1 MTDKVRDFLTRHGFV
16 EVVADVKL
24 EYGGLFYRHGSQTAI
39 KINDLDNAS
48 PSVNG
53 WLVEEYQVGVVDEQ
67 PHLGRALFYCGHDQE
82 YLDELDEQSQL
93 LCKVDA
99 LVNYDH
105 LTITASAV
113 AKGEKGVDL
122 KFWSRNHH
130 VVDGYGYAAMLRA
143 VRYVM

>member
-16 EVVADVKL
+16 EVVADVNL

-39 KINDLDNAS
+39 KIDDLDCAS

-53 WLVEEYQVGVVDEQ
+53 WLVEEYSVGDVDQ
-67 PHLGRALFYCGHDQE
+67 HPHLGRALFYSGHE
-82 YLDELDEQSQL
+82 ELEGLDEQELL

-99 LVNYDH
+99 LVNYDR
-105 LTITASAV
+105 LAVTESAV

-122 KFWSRNHH
+122 KSWGREYY